1 MASIAVVNRSL
12 EEFAMNS
19 QAKSAQK
26 VTEQQNVTVS
36 TPAPAE
42 EFDLVD
48 EASAESFP
56 ASDPPAWIF
65 KGREAPLRDGP
76 RR

>member
-1 MASIAVVNRSL
+1 VSIAVVNRSQ

-19 QAKSAQK
+19 EAKSAQK
-26 VTEQQNVTVS
+26 VTQQQNVAVPTS
-36 TPAPAE
+36 TPAE

-65 KGREAPLRDGP
+65 KGREAPLRDEP
-76 RR
+76 RQ

>member
-1 MASIAVVNRSL
+1 V
-12 EEFAMNS
+12 NS
-19 QAKSAQK
+19 QAKSAQN
-26 VTEQQNVTVS
+26 VTQQQNVGVPTS
-36 TPAPAE
+36 TLAE

-76 RR
+76 RH

>member
-1 MASIAVVNRSL
+1 
-12 EEFAMNS
+12 MNS

-26 VTEQQNVTVS
+26 VTQQQNVAVPTS
-36 TPAPAE
+36 TPAE

-65 KGREAPLRDGP
+65 RGREAPLRDGP
-76 RR
+76 RH

>member
-1 MASIAVVNRSL
+1 VVNRSQ
-12 EEFAMNS
+12 EEFAMTS
-19 QAKSAQK
+19 PQAAKKAGE
-26 VTEQQNVTVS
+26 EQNAAL
-36 TPAPAE
+36 PALALTE

-65 KGREAPLRDGP
+65 KDKEASLRDGP
-76 RR
+76 RH